1 MEDSSR
7 CCCEIKDEVLDLFY
21 SEKRANNS
29 NIIKFLHRLMDY
41 RIEKVK
47 TDEASLQETRELMQM
62 VFEGR
67 EEKFDHGYLRW
78 QYAENPVG
86 TIVGFNAYMGDV
98 LAAHYVTM
106 PIYMNIEGKK
116 TLGVLP
122 LNTATHPE
130 HRGKRLLTILAEKT
144 YQYAAEHGYKFVIGV
159 ANDQSTHG
167 FIKHLGFKLIG
178 PLTFKIGMGQNLYQR
193 TDYTFTRYWDKEILD
208 WRLKNPS
215 MKYYKN
221 GDMIVSPIK
230 PGFKKLV
237 YHDKDGL
244 ASLNKLHGRPFNL
257 YIGFGAD
264 LKKGCYCGVPKFIEH
279 SPFNLIFR
287 DLTNGE
293 LPEVTKDNILFEL
306 IDFDVA

>member
-1 MEDSSR
+1 
-7 CCCEIKDEVLDLFY
+7 
-21 SEKRANNS
+21 
-29 NIIKFLHRLMDY
+29 MDY
-41 RIEKVK
+41 RIEQVKV
-47 TDEASLQETRELMQM
+47 DDAALREILQLMQLAF
-62 VFEGR
+62 VGHA
-67 EEKFDHGYLRW
+67 EKFSMEYLKW
-78 QYAENPVG
+78 QYADNPVG
-86 TIVGFNAYMGDV
+86 PIVGFNAYMGDV

-116 TLGVLP
+116 TLGVLS

-130 HRGKRLLTILAEKT
+130 HRGKRLFTILAERT
-144 YQYAAEHGYKFVIGV
+144 YQYAAENGYKFVIGV
-159 ANDQSTHG
+159 ANAQSTHG
-167 FIKHLGFKLIG
+167 FLKHLKFKLIG
-178 PLTFKIGMGQNLYQR
+178 PLTFKIGAGTNIYPQK
-193 TDYTFTRYWDKEILD
+193 DYTFTRYWDKGIME

-215 MKYYKN
+215 MEYYKN

-237 YHDKDGL
+237 FHDKEGL
-244 ASLNKLHGRPFNL
+244 LALPKLHGRPFNL

-264 LKKGCYCGVPKFIEH
+264 LKKGCYCGIPKFIEH

-287 DLTNGE
+287 DLTDGT

>member
-1 MEDSSR
+1 MEG
-7 CCCEIKDEVLDLFY
+7 
-21 SEKRANNS
+21 
-29 NIIKFLHRLMDY
+29 Y
-41 RIEKVK
+41 RIEQVKVDDK
-47 TDEASLQETRELMQM
+47 ALIESQSLLQL
-62 VFEGR
+62 VFVEHAD
-67 EEKFDHGYLRW
+67 KFSFEYLKW
-78 QYAENPVG
+78 QYADNPVG
-86 TIVGFNAYMGDV
+86 PVVGFNAYMGDV

-106 PIYMNIEGKK
+106 PIYMNIEGEK
-116 TLGVLP
+116 TLGVLS

-130 HRGKRLLTILAEKT
+130 HRGKRLFTILAGRT
-144 YQYAAEHGYKFVIGV
+144 YQHAAENGYKFVIGV
-159 ANDQSTHG
+159 ANANSTPG

-178 PLTFKIGMGQNLYQR
+178 PLTFKVGIGISLYPKK
-193 TDYTFTRYWDKEILD
+193 DYTFTRYWNKEIMD

-237 YHDKDGL
+237 YHDDEGIV
-244 ASLNKLHGRPFNL
+244 SLNKLHRRPFNL
-257 YIGFGAD
+257 YIGYGAD
-264 LKKGCYCGVPKFIEH
+264 LSKGLYCSLPKFIEH

-287 DLTNGE
+287 DLTNGS